1 MRSINDLQKEI
12 EYLHRDLA
20 KLNKRLL
27 AVGNELADYR
37 ALQNNKISYDEIYA
51 LAESMPVIKHPVCNM
66 QPEEKAIYVSL
77 LLMVATVENEL
88 NDRQLL
94 LLQRMIMSDEDWN
107 KLDIYFAN
115 MRRFQP
121 DNVIFHLQ
129 NKNILSYSN
138 QLLLD
143 MMLIAKL
150 GKHCTSK
157 TMNLIADIAV
167 ALDKDKN
174 KVRKIIIVAKAL
186 LTHNLNVIET
196 NQLDYLRIDNLY
208 GYYFREFLNWN
219 KRVSSYD
226 TKEIINKLDKIMNYY
241 KNNNMSVLDQ
251 SKLQYYVHMYK
262 GYIDTENTY
271 MARKTFQD
279 IKSLIRGNTRQ
290 YAYSGVGGIY
300 SDICELLEE

>member
-1 MRSINDLQKEI
+1 MRSISDLQKEI

-37 ALQNNKISYDEIYA
+37 ALQNTEISYEEIYA
-51 LAESMPVIKHPVCNM
+51 LAESMPVINHPMCNM

-77 LLMVATVENEL
+77 LLMVAALENEL

-94 LLQRMIMSDEDWN
+94 LLQRMIMSDDDWN

-186 LTHNLNVIET
+186 LTHNLNVIE
-196 NQLDYLRIDNLY
+196 NYKFNYLYLNSTY
-208 GYYFREFLNWN
+208 GYYFTDIPEWNSKVSNMLKSRLN
-219 KRVSSYD
+219 D
-226 TKEIINKLDKIMNYY
+226 LLAYY
-241 KNNNMSVLDQ
+241 KNQAMST
-251 SKLQYYVHMYK
+251 SEEYELQQYIETFESYVANR
-262 GYIDTENTY
+262 DLY
-271 MARKTFQD
+271 MASKIYND
-279 IKSLIRGNTRQ
+279 IVSSLI
-290 YAYSGVGGIY
+290 
-300 SDICELLEE
+300 D

>member
-1 MRSINDLQKEI
+1 MRSISDLQKEI

-51 LAESMPVIKHPVCNM
+51 LAESMPVIKHPICDI
-66 QPEEKAIYVSL
+66 QPEGKAIYVSL
-77 LLMVATVENEL
+77 LLMIATLENEL

-94 LLQRMIMSDEDWN
+94 FLQRMIMSDEDWN

-129 NKNILSYSN
+129 NKNILSYSD

-186 LTHNLNVIET
+186 LTHNLQVIE
-196 NQLDYLRIDNLY
+196 NYKFNYLYLNSTY
-208 GYYFREFLNWN
+208 GYYFTDIPEWNSKVGNMLKSRLN
-219 KRVSSYD
+219 D
-226 TKEIINKLDKIMNYY
+226 LLAYY
-241 KNNNMSVLDQ
+241 KNRAMST
-251 SKLQYYVHMYK
+251 S
-262 GYIDTENTY
+262 E
-271 MARKTFQD
+271 
-279 IKSLIRGNTRQ
+279 
-290 YAYSGVGGIY
+290 
-300 SDICELLEE
+300 

>member
-1 MRSINDLQKEI
+1 MRSISDLQKEI

-27 AVGNELADYR
+27 AVGDELDGYR
-37 ALQNNKISYDEIYA
+37 ALQNTEINYDEIYA
-51 LAESMPVIKHPVCNM
+51 LAESMPVIKHPICDM
-66 QPEEKAIYVSL
+66 HPEEKAIYVSL
-77 LLMVATVENEL
+77 LLMVATLENEL

-94 LLQRMIMSDEDWN
+94 FLQRMIISDEDWN

-121 DNVIFHLQ
+121 DDVIFYLQ

-150 GKHCTSK
+150 GKNCTGKSMK
-157 TMNLIADIAV
+157 LIADIAV
-167 ALDKDKN
+167 ALDKDKDKN
-174 KVRKIIIVAKAL
+174 KIREIIIVAKAL
-186 LTHNLNVIET
+186 LTHNLNVIEA
-196 NQLDYLRIDNLY
+196 NQSDYLHINNLY
-208 GYYFREFLNWN
+208 GYYFKEFSNWN
-219 KRVSSYD
+219 KIVSSYD
-226 TKEIINKLDKIMNYY
+226 AKEIINKLDKIVGLNSTKEIINKLDKIMNYY

-251 SKLQYYVHMYK
+251 SKLQYYVHIYK

-279 IKSLIRGNTRQ
+279 IKSLIRVNT
-290 YAYSGVGGIY
+290 
-300 SDICELLEE
+300 